1 MSLHFIGASGHAK
14 VILDIAEQAGIE
26 VNGLYDK
33 DENVTDL
40 RGYTVRSE
48 MHISASD
55 ELIIS
60 IGDNHIRK
68 TLSHKFDKNRYGLLI
83 HPMATVN
90 SRVSLGGGTVVMAGT
105 VINSDTVIG
114 NHCIVNTAAS
124 VDHDCNI
131 ADYVHIAPNSTL
143 CGGVDVGEGT
153 LIGAGAVIL
162 PNIKIGSWVKIG
174 AGSVVISDVETGQ
187 TVVGNP
193 AKLL

>member
-14 VILDIAEQAGIE
+14 VILDIAEQAGME

-33 DENVTDL
+33 DENITDL

-48 MHISASD
+48 IHISASD

-60 IGDNHIRK
+60 IGDNRIRK

-90 SRVSLGGGTVVMAGT
+90 SRVSLGHGTVVMAGT

-114 NHCIVNTAAS
+114 NHCI
-124 VDHDCNI
+124 
-131 ADYVHIAPNSTL
+131 
-143 CGGVDVGEGT
+143 
-153 LIGAGAVIL
+153 
-162 PNIKIGSWVKIG
+162 
-174 AGSVVISDVETGQ
+174 
-187 TVVGNP
+187 
-193 AKLL
+193 